1 MGASDARARLLEL
14 LREHSLALGEFT
26 LASGRK
32 SGYYLD
38 TKRTTLLAE
47 GGYLAGRLLLDL
59 LREERIEVDAIGGP
73 TIGADPIV
81 CAAAALSHIEGRP
94 LRAFLV
100 RKEAKAHGTGR
111 RLEGNLI
118 GLIRDQA
125 LSGNLG
131 TTGGSTLDAV
141 RAVEEEGHRVAA
153 VVCLVDRE
161 EGGADR
167 LSGYPFYSLYR
178 GTEILG
184 GDRKP
189 R

>member
-1 MGASDARARLLEL
+1 MRAGEARARLLEL

-38 TKRTTLLAE
+38 TKRATLLAE

-81 CAAAALSHIEGRP
+81 CAAAALSHMEGRP

-111 RLEGNLI
+111 RLEGNLAP
-118 GLIRDQA
+118 GSRVAVVEDVV
-125 LSGNLG
+125 

-141 RAVEEEGHRVAA
+141 RAVEEEGHRVVA

-167 LSGYPFYSLYR
+167 LSGYPFYALYR

>member
-1 MGASDARARLLEL
+1 MTEREPRARMLEL
-14 LREHSLALGEFT
+14 LRQHSLALGEFT
-26 LASGRK
+26 LASGRR

-38 TKRTTLLAE
+38 TKKTTLLPE
-47 GGYLAGRLLLDL
+47 GGYLAARLLLEL

-81 CAAAALSHIEGRP
+81 CAASALTHLEGRP

-100 RKEAKAHGTGR
+100 RKEAKEHGTGR
-111 RLEGNLI
+111 RLEGNLAP
-118 GLIRDQA
+118 GSRVAVVEDVV
-125 LSGNLG
+125 

-141 RAVEEEGHRVAA
+141 RAVEQEGHRVVA

-167 LSGYPFYSLYR
+167 LREYPFYALYR
-178 GTEILG
+178 SSEILG
-184 GDRKP
+184 EAP
-189 R
+189 